1 MTEKR
6 LRKRGLFG
14 RETVTTFLPP
24 HSNYVR
30 QKYKVDDK
38 NGDYEDVA
46 EETFGGNLTPR
57 IVLQCPNS
65 LDGIEGFCFLGLR
78 WAYKNSPF
86 FSGDKIGLQR
96 TSETG
101 F

>member
-1 MTEKR
+1 MICFLTKNPKFLVFSKYRIAELKTIER
-6 LRKRGLFG
+6 TLPLYFG
-14 RETVTTFLPP
+14 RLKSAITT
-24 HSNYVR
+24 
-30 QKYKVDDK
+30 
-38 NGDYEDVA
+38 
-46 EETFGGNLTPR
+46 R

-86 FSGDKIGLQR
+86 FSGDKIGIQR